1 MAKKESKVSI
11 NCVDKYLKSR
21 DTEPVAA
28 TIGDNDAALDFTVK
42 RYLNW
47 DEMTAMVY
55 NAANGVFFD
64 DDGEEVYHPEFEEIA
79 MASAMLTFV
88 GNFKAEMSMGRVHE
102 LMYCGVLSTIKELWC
117 NEQYSDF
124 VDQFRRM
131 VDHKVAMIMAGE
143 RSKLMKISD
152 KLDQASEAM
161 KIVTDAFGGISAEQ
175 MQAVIDTMSSMDAFG
190 LANAVIDARDKDF
203 VERRRTE
210 LSVIK

>member
-21 DTEPVAA
+21 DTEPVTV
-28 TIGDNDAALDFTVK
+28 TIGDNDAALEFTVK

-55 NAANGVFFD
+55 SAANGVFFD
-64 DDGEEVYHPEFEEIA
+64 NDGEEVYHPEFEEIA

-88 GNFKAEMSMGRVHE
+88 GNFKPEMSMGRVHE

-117 NEQYSDF
+117 REQYGDF

-131 VDHKVAMIMAGE
+131 VDHKVAMIMSSE

-152 KLDQASEAM
+152 KLDQASETM
-161 KIVTDAFGGISAEQ
+161 KMVADAFGGISAEQ
-175 MQAVIDTMSSMDAFG
+175 MQAVINTMSNMDALS
-190 LANAVIDARDKDF
+190 LANAVVDARDKDF
-203 VERRRTE
+203 VDQRRAQLE
-210 LSVIK
+210 VVK